1 MSLFESILELTDEVE
16 ALIAAGNWS
25 EASGREEKRRDL
37 LVRYV
42 EEHGKSAH
50 GLQELYDRSQQSIGE
65 ITRRRRELSNDA
77 GTLVSKSRAVEAY
90 LDNAGAAAVR
100 GSV

>member
-16 ALIAAGNWS
+16 ALIAEGNWS
-25 EASGREEKRRDL
+25 EASGREQKRRDL

-42 EEHGKSAH
+42 AEYGRGAS
-50 GLQELYDRSQQSIGE
+50 GLQELYDRSQRSIGE
-65 ITRRRRELSNDA
+65 ITRRRREMSDDA
-77 GTLVSKSRAVEAY
+77 GSLVRKSRAVEAY
-90 LDNAGAAAVR
+90 LDNTDAAAAR